1 MVKGDEVPEDSRRWA
16 DRAWDV
22 GIRVIGVLLLCI
34 SSYFFV
40 RLNDTEKKIQ
50 CLEVKQAVT
59 DTEKAQILMTLGEI
73 KSDVK
78 AIKSKVGVP

>member
-1 MVKGDEVPEDSRRWA
+1 MAEEGRRWG

-22 GIRVIGVLLLCI
+22 GVRVIGVLLICI
-34 SSYFFV
+34 SSYFFI
-40 RLNDTEKKIQ
+40 RLNETEKKIQ
-50 CLEVKQAVT
+50 SLEVKAAVT

>member
-1 MVKGDEVPEDSRRWA
+1 MAEDARRWA